1 MVQWFDLRK
10 EGRLL
15 LKYCNINN
23 NSLVHRIVN
32 KFRNSIEVY
41 FIFLE
46 VAFSVFIAD
55 GGSRSTIPKNILSRR
70 LLQTNQFQRLL
81 QIRVD
86 RSSET
91 LLPKLSPLTHMRT
104 KRPSTPQ
111 ISSYPK
117 KQTPVILVMTAET
130 NYELSGLHKVD
141 ELHPRQHPK
150 TSKDYRSYGMF
161 NTQSAR
167 DWYK

>member
-23 NSLVHRIVN
+23 SLVHKIVN
-32 KFRNSIEVY
+32 KFQNSIEVY

-81 QIRVD
+81 QIGRQV
-86 RSSET
+86 T

-111 ISSYPK
+111 ISSYSE
-117 KQTPVILVMTAET
+117 KQTPVILVMIAET
-130 NYELSGLHKVD
+130 NYELSGLH
-141 ELHPRQHPK
+141 
-150 TSKDYRSYGMF
+150 
-161 NTQSAR
+161 
-167 DWYK
+167 

>member
-1 MVQWFDLRK
+1 MNICKMVQWFDLRK
-10 EGRLL
+10 EGRLW

-70 LLQTNQFQRLL
+70 LLQTNQFHRLL
-81 QIRVD
+81 QIWVD
-86 RSSET
+86 RSRVT
-91 LLPKLSPLTHMRT
+91 LLPKLSPLTHMTT

-117 KQTPVILVMTAET
+117 KQTPVILVMIAET
-130 NYELSGLHKVD
+130 NYELSGLH
-141 ELHPRQHPK
+141 
-150 TSKDYRSYGMF
+150 
-161 NTQSAR
+161 
-167 DWYK
+167 

>member
-23 NSLVHRIVN
+23 SLVHKIVN
-32 KFRNSIEVY
+32 KFQNSIEVY

-81 QIRVD
+81 QIGRQV
-86 RSSET
+86 T

-117 KQTPVILVMTAET
+117 KQTPVILVMIAET
-130 NYELSGLHKVD
+130 NYELSGLH
-141 ELHPRQHPK
+141 
-150 TSKDYRSYGMF
+150 
-161 NTQSAR
+161 
-167 DWYK
+167 

>member
-1 MVQWFDLRK
+1 MNICKMVQWFDLRK

-32 KFRNSIEVY
+32 KFQNSIEVY

-70 LLQTNQFQRLL
+70 LLQTDQFQRLL

-86 RSSET
+86 RSRVT

-130 NYELSGLHKVD
+130 NYELSGLH
-141 ELHPRQHPK
+141 
-150 TSKDYRSYGMF
+150 
-161 NTQSAR
+161 
-167 DWYK
+167 